1 MGTEAAALTP
11 GQKAALVEYYGL
23 DEPWYKQFFSWLGN
37 VLTGNLGYSSRA
49 QESVAELT
57 RHSLPITM
65 RARGDVDPDRA
76 ADRLPARDALGV
88 QATLRP

>member
-1 MGTEAAALTP
+1 MFVVLRLIPGDQITAGLGTEAAALTP

-57 RHSLPITM
+57 RALAADHDA
-65 RARGDVDPDRA
+65 ARGDVDTASRC
-76 ADRLPARDALGV
+76 
-88 QATLRP
+88 